1 MINLKDLHFESF
13 RVDSKC
19 TQMLHTTKDYK
30 DVKVDADIST
40 SQIGEKRV
48 YDVQLCIFNKKVQ
61 RAKIQGQEFTENLE
75 PIGLL
80 PEIANCK
87 WAPVL
92 IGRRYKGFALE
103 SLKLYKEIFE
113 NN

>member
-40 SQIGEKRV
+40 SQIEEKGYMMYSYAYSIR
-48 YDVQLCIFNKKVQ
+48 K
-61 RAKIQGQEFTENLE
+61 
-75 PIGLL
+75 
-80 PEIANCK
+80 
-87 WAPVL
+87 
-92 IGRRYKGFALE
+92 
-103 SLKLYKEIFE
+103 YKEQKYKVRSLQRTLSL
-113 NN
+113 